1 MTAVLHS
8 ADTAASVDLPTD
20 QASLTRLHN
29 RLHAVAKAVVRRDD
43 LADDAVQRVL
53 IRLWDDGAGFDA
65 RKGNLDTWLA
75 FLTRRA
81 AIDVLRVE
89 TRQRRNE
96 TFGHHIMATVESPED
111 ALETAARRGMV
122 RSVLAPLP
130 EAQRIVVEATYLGER
145 TNDEV
150 ARELNLPLGT
160 VKSRIRRGMRKV
172 IDLSASGAD
181 VGFGTS

>member
-8 ADTAASVDLPTD
+8 ADPQTSVDLPID
-20 QASLTRLHN
+20 QTSLTRLHN
-29 RLHAVAKAVVRRDD
+29 RLHAVAKVIVKRDD

-53 IRLWDDGAGFDA
+53 IRLWTNGAGFDA
-65 RKGNLDTWLA
+65 TKGSLDTWLA

-96 TFGHHIMATVESPED
+96 TFGHHIVATIESPEE
-111 ALETAARRGMV
+111 ALESAAKRGMV
-122 RSVLAPLP
+122 NAALAPLP

-145 TNDEV
+145 TNYEV

-160 VKSRIRRGMRKV
+160 VKSRIRRGMQKV
-172 IDLSASGAD
+172 IDLSGSCTD
-181 VGFGTS
+181 VGLGAR